1 VAEELRVRTHADTIP
16 QEKLSR
22 IAKRLRNRAKWPS
35 DPRNAN
41 YQRNQP
47 IDVEVKPEPEP
58 AIDDA
63 APVDIDSLDALR
75 AIMVDR
81 QASVVRRIAAAEA
94 VLAYELAPGA
104 LARADGQPIASGAY
118 RFLKTVA
125 HLSSVPE
132 GARFRAL
139 TCLAQIENARAS
151 RTDPAAIAAER
162 EAIVQLVNSQRRN
175 AMRMSGSWPPVGNG
189 WLLTPEAAAKLDD
202 DSLRQLL
209 EPDTQA

>member
-1 VAEELRVRTHADTIP
+1 VQSCEFLSLPAVEISPAKLAKRVRN
-16 QEKLSR
+16 QSR
-22 IAKRLRNRAKWPS
+22 WAV

-41 YQRNQP
+41 YQRDQP
-47 IDVEVKPEPEP
+47 VDLAADAEP

-209 EPDTQA
+209 EPDT

>member
-1 VAEELRVRTHADTIP
+1 LRARAHAQAIP

-22 IAKRLRNRAKWPS
+22 IAKRLRNRAGWS
-35 DPRNAN
+35 TDPRNAN
-41 YQRNQP
+41 YHH
-47 IDVEVKPEPEP
+47 EKPLAAATETDDAAP

-63 APVDIDSLDALR
+63 APVYIDSLDALR
-75 AIMVDR
+75 AIMADR
-81 QASVVRRIAAAEA
+81 KASVVRRIAAAEA

-104 LARADGQPIASGAY
+104 LARDDGQPIASGAY

-209 EPDTQA
+209 EPDT